1 MKRLYRSNT
10 DIKLG
15 GVIGGLAEYLD
26 ADPSLL
32 RLITV
37 LVAFFSGIFPV
48 VITYFIAWAI
58 VPIEPIEGESVNAD
72 TSRSEK
78 QQTA

>member
-37 LVAFFSGIFPV
+37 LVGFFSGIFPV

-58 VPIEPIEGESVNAD
+58 VPQAPLDGAETDSGSAPREE
-72 TSRSEK
+72 R
-78 QQTA
+78 QTV